1 MKKKHFYSH
10 LVEFNSL
17 HIELSKL
24 DLSDEQEEHL
34 KELIDSSTHH
44 AILDAILSELSE
56 EDKVIFLEYLA
67 ADQHMKVWEH
77 LLNNVDN
84 IEEKIKKVAEDLK
97 KELHKDI
104 EEVKKG

>member
-1 MKKKHFYSH
+1 MKRKHFYSH
-10 LVEFNSL
+10 LVEFETL

-24 DLSDEQEEHL
+24 DLSEDQQEHL

-56 EDKVIFLEYLA
+56 EDKVIFLSHLA
-67 ADQHMKVWEH
+67 ADEHMKVWEH
-77 LLNNVDN
+77 LLTKVDN
-84 IEEKIKKVAEDLK
+84 IEEKIKLAAESLK